1 MEAGDTG
8 MGEGLKKEKSDA
20 GSKADFDIELEE
32 QSEVSAAQG
41 EFPEKAQQKIDKLL
55 DKTNQL
61 TFELKDKNEKI
72 IELLAELED
81 VKIQVF
87 ARDKSIEL
95 QQNQIDELLEEMRE
109 LKGLENKVKILEQN
123 GDMLEQE
130 NEQLRKELDQRAL
143 DEAKNKDSTQEQK
156 LIIQTQTERIE

>member
-55 DKTNQL
+55 DKT
-61 TFELKDKNEKI
+61 
-72 IELLAELED
+72 
-81 VKIQVF
+81 
-87 ARDKSIEL
+87 
-95 QQNQIDELLEEMRE
+95 NQIDELLEEMRE